1 MVGSNLL
8 DYTPIASSEPQ
19 VIEDYTVDGED
30 EWFGDPNELEYED
43 WIAYYSDE
51 LWNNWEIYRE
61 QCYDNMIP
69 VTLTFSEFCKNEY
82 YY

>member
-8 DYTPIASSEPQ
+8 DYTPIASEPQ
-19 VIEDYTVDGED
+19 VIEDYDNEED
-30 EWFGDPNELEYED
+30 EGFVDPDEYEYED

-51 LWNNWEIYRE
+51 LWNNWELYRGH
-61 QCYDNMIP
+61 CYDNMLP
-69 VTLTFSEFCKNEY
+69 ETLTFSEFCKNEY

>member
-8 DYTPIASSEPQ
+8 DYTPIASEPQ
-19 VIEDYTVDGED
+19 VIEDYDNEEEEGFV
-30 EWFGDPNELEYED
+30 DPNEYEYED

-51 LWNNWEIYRE
+51 LWNNWELYRE
-61 QCYDNMIP
+61 RCYDNMVP
-69 VTLTFSEFCKNEY
+69 AALTFSEFCKNEY

>member
-19 VIEDYTVDGED
+19 VIEDYDNEEEED
-30 EWFGDPNELEYED
+30 FVDPNEYEYED

-51 LWNNWEIYRE
+51 LWNNWELYRE
-61 QCYDNMIP
+61 KCYDNMVP
-69 VTLTFSEFCKNEY
+69 VALTFSEFCKNEY
-82 YY
+82 YC

>member
-8 DYTPIASSEPQ
+8 DYTPIASEPQ
-19 VIEDYTVDGED
+19 VIEDPQLEEED
-30 EWFGDPNELEYED
+30 EGFVDPNEYEYED

-51 LWNNWEIYRE
+51 LWNNWENYR
-61 QCYDNMIP
+61 QDCYDKMIP
-69 VTLTFSEFCKNEY
+69 DGISFSEFCKNEY